1 MGHGWKLIVKRAMDI
16 VISAIGLILLSPFLL
31 GVSILVYATSPGHV
45 FFRQRRLGLGGRM
58 FSILKFRT
66 MHANAERRLRD
77 DPELYRT
84 YVVNDYKL
92 PPDRDPRITP
102 IGRLLRKSS
111 LDELPQLINVLVG
124 TMSLVGP
131 RPVVPDEI
139 AVYGDRQHDLL
150 SVRPGITGH
159 WQVSGRSNVPYP
171 ERCDLEL
178 YYVYNWSLSLD
189 FKILLLTVPS
199 VLRGVGAH

>member
-1 MGHGWKLIVKRAMDI
+1 MGYRLKMALKRGLDI
-16 VISAIGLILLSPFLL
+16 VVSAVALVLLSPFIL
-31 GVSILVYATSPGHV
+31 GIAVLVYATSPGPI
-45 FFRQRRLGLGGRM
+45 FFCQRRLGLGGRL

-66 MHANAERRLRD
+66 MHANAEQRLRE
-77 DPELYRT
+77 DPELYKT
-84 YVVNDYKL
+84 YVANDYKL
-92 PPDRDPRITP
+92 PADKDPRITP
-102 IGRLLRKSS
+102 IGRFLRKSS

-139 AVYGDRQHDLL
+139 TVYGDRQKDLL

-189 FKILLLTVPS
+189 FKILFLTLPS